1 MGGGG
6 ARARRGAGAGG
17 GAPPTPTGRDRA
29 GGGGGAHLAAKRGI
43 GAAVEEELDNVRMA
57 VEGSPVRGRALILGV
72 RAGPLQLEMAVRAVG
87 GACTLSAWLMFA
99 PLVSRR
105 STASM

>member
-29 GGGGGAHLAAKRGI
+29 GGGGGAHVVAKRGI

-57 VEGSPVRGRALILGV
+57 VEGSTVRGRLLKLSGEGGA
-72 RAGPLQLEMAVRAVG
+72 ASEMAARAVG
-87 GACTLSAWLMFA
+87 GACTSDAWLMFA